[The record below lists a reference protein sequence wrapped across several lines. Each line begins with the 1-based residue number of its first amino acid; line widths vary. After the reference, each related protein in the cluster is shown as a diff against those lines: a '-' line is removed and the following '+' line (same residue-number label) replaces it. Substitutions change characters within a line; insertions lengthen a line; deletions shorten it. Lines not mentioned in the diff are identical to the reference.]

1 LTSTATLTAGTL
13 AIPGGQLYYETRG
26 RGPLIVLI
34 GAPMDA
40 SSFAPLADLLAA
52 DHTVLTTDPRG
63 VNRSRLDEPDRDSTP
78 ELRADDLSRL
88 ITHLGAG
95 PAVVVGS
102 SGGAVSAL
110 ALVQAHPEQ
119 VSTVVAHEPPLE
131 SLLEDHEQRRIA
143 ADDVVA
149 TFLAEGSAAAWGKF
163 MANAN
168 ITMPGD
174 DDAESVD
181 GSPSESTPPE
191 NATVENAGVE
201 NAGLENARV
210 ENATVDTTGWNGTD
224 PGDLP
229 WTDAEPDPQAAATEY
244 HFFVHEMRASTNWQ
258 PDLGLLRTAST
269 RIVIGIGVDS
279 TGETCDLTS
288 RALTAALGI
297 EPTMF
302 PGGHIA
308 FVDDPAV
315 FATRLR
321 QVLQG

>member
-1 LTSTATLTAGTL
+1 MASTATVTAGTL
-13 AIPGGQLYYETRG
+13 AIPGGWLYFETRG
-26 RGPLIVLI
+26 QGPLIVLV

-40 SSFAPLADLLAA
+40 DSFGSLADLLAT

-88 ITHLGAG
+88 ISHLGNG

-110 ALVQAHPEQ
+110 ALAQANPEQ

-131 SLLEDHEQRRIA
+131 SLLEDHEQRRA
-143 ADDVVA
+143 AVDDVVA
-149 TFLAEGSAAAWGKF
+149 TFLAQGSAAAWGKF

-174 DDAESVD
+174 GDGDGDGIGGTADATRPGDANPVD
-181 GSPSESTPPE
+181 PS
-191 NATVENAGVE
+191 ATEQ
-201 NAGLENARV
+201 
-210 ENATVDTTGWNGTD
+210 
-224 PGDLP
+224 GDLP
-229 WTDAEPDPQAAATEY
+229 WDDADADPQAAATEY

-258 PDLGLLRTAST
+258 PDLALLRAA
-269 RIVIGIGVDS
+269 RPRVVIGLGEDS

-288 RALTAALGI
+288 TALATALGM

-302 PGGHIA
+302 PGGHTA
-308 FVDDPAV
+308 FVDDPAA
-315 FATRLR
+315 FAQRLR
-321 QVLQG
+321 EVLQG